1 MLLFW
6 LIQIQFVFCMLHTDV
21 SHFSLCHFAKN
32 KYEGYLRFQ
41 YDISS
46 ILILL
51 GAVFKVVFF
60 FNIFHDC
67 NVYIDCL

>member
-1 MLLFW
+1 MLLFK

-32 KYEGYLRFQ
+32 KYEGYHLG

-60 FNIFHDC
+60 
-67 NVYIDCL
+67 